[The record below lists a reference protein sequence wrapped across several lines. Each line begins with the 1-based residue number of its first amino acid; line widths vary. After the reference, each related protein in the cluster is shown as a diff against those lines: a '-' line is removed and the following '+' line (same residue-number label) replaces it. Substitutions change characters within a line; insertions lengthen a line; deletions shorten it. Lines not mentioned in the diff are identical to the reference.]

1 MKTSSHVSGRRAG
14 GGEVYERARPKPG
27 SARPPVRATRLLLIP
42 LLIASLSACAPL
54 LQLTRS
60 PERAPAVVKQRH
72 PSTEA
77 QMVALMRYVNSVAGE
92 KPLDVRREQSEAAV
106 AFERHPTPFNRLRLA
121 LSLSVDP
128 LTESGL
134 KRARHL
140 LLQYVRNKR
149 PSSEDGQ
156 LMPLALFLLS
166 NIRRQE
172 SLLAALDSSQA
183 AQASLKHKLQ
193 ALTEVEQKMNHM
205 NRSAPGR

>member
-1 MKTSSHVSGRRAG
+1 MKTSSHVSGRCAGVGEIAGTQPRSIGLCGRA
-14 GGEVYERARPKPG
+14 AR
-27 SARPPVRATRLLLIP
+27 VLLIP

-54 LQLTRS
+54 LQITRS
-60 PERAPAVVKQRH
+60 PEQTPTVAKPRH
-72 PSTEA
+72 PRAET
-77 QMVALMRYVNSVAGE
+77 QMVVLMRYVNSVAGQ
-92 KPLDVRREQSEAAV
+92 KPLAVRREQSKADV

-121 LSLSVDP
+121 LSLSIDP
-128 LTESGL
+128 LTQSGL
-134 KRARHL
+134 NRARHL

-183 AQASLKHKLQ
+183 AQASLKKKLQ